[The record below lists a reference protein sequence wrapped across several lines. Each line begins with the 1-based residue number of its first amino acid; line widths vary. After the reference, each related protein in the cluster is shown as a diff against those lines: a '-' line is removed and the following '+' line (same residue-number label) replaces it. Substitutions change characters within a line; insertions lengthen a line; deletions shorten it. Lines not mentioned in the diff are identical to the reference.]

1 MKIHLVGRYDGGL
14 IHGGAEVQLETT
26 KRLLSDAGN
35 TVKVLSPEVQDWPDL
50 FHFFGSN
57 DYYWSLAQLCLEKR
71 IPYVVSAIWYVPG
84 NPTELKIKRTKA
96 TIEQRYP
103 RKSRKLLQ
111 NANRILI
118 PSQDIAQR
126 LKTYFDVNPES
137 CWVVPSG
144 TCTSDFGF
152 NQEEAMRGK
161 YNINGEYILAVG
173 NFLDRKNQ
181 LNLIRAVQSTQYQI
195 VFAGGPSDQ
204 PYYNMCR
211 ELAQE
216 VDPKLER
223 IKFLGEV
230 PHEDLGGLIRAA
242 KIFALPSLLEDFLIA
257 GVEAGAL
264 GKPLVLSNS
273 WNAHEIYGEYA
284 ELPDPNLPKQILKS
298 IEIALQKSD
307 NPAQAA
313 WFLERYSEKALLTRY
328 EEIYSSIL

>member
-26 KRLLSDAGN
+26 KRLLVQSGHD
-35 TVKVLSPEVQDWPDL
+35 VKVLSPEVKDWPDL

-57 DYYWSLAQLCLEKR
+57 DYYWSLAQLCLEKH

-103 RKSRKLLQ
+103 RKTRKLLQ
-111 NANRILI
+111 NANRVLI

-126 LKTYFDVNPES
+126 LKTYFDVDPPK
-137 CWVVPSG
+137 CRVVPSG

-152 NQEEAMRGK
+152 NQEEAMRRK
-161 YNINGEYILAVG
+161 YNINGEFILAVG

-181 LNLIRAVQSTQYQI
+181 LNLIRAVQNTQHQI

-216 VDPKLER
+216 VDPKSER
-223 IKFLGEV
+223 FKFLGEV
-230 PHEDLGGLIRAA
+230 PHQDLGGLLRAS
-242 KIFALPSLLEDFLIA
+242 KLFALPSLLEDFLIA

-273 WNAHEIYGEYA
+273 WNANEIYGEYA

-298 IEIALQKSD
+298 IETAWQKSD

-313 WFLERYSEKALLTRY
+313 WFLERYSERALLTRY